1 MTPSVARTDSA
12 AHRSAVAAALLVGLI
27 ASAACAQVST
37 APAGTVVYTVNT
49 DADSVSVLDGGTL
62 AQVHADVPTD
72 TLPQAIAVSPDGTRV
87 YTGNTATD
95 IEGRSSITTIDA
107 TTNAPIKTD
116 DFDSGSGITDIALAP
131 SGATIYGSV
140 GQATSVVAY
149 DPVTSQAPTFDLPNI
164 PPITGGNPDPGAID
178 ILPDGS
184 AIFVLDAVDS
194 VVVKM
199 LTSDGSS
206 PANATVASTAQE
218 LRVSADGATLIVVGA
233 GVAQFFSTATLAPL
247 AGASTTPLGPQVD
260 VAAAGGSFYVLDT
273 AWVAP
278 VGPIVRRPRGVIGPV
293 PGSPAIDVYDASTGA
308 YIRSFDLGA
317 GRTVL
322 GIAVTSDGSTAFVS
336 FTAAAS
342 TGSVVAVDLAT
353 GTPGPVGATG
363 ATPRRVAL
371 KQAGPT
377 PVVSYFLPR
386 VVVLKLA
393 GAGKDSLVASGFY
406 DDGGLGPDYT
416 QPVTVDVGGFE
427 EVFTLVPN
435 GRHTAYKFKGQRLR
449 FAVVPNLR
457 GSSRGRFAMR
467 IAKTTLGG
475 LIDPAQ
481 AVDFH
486 FRAAGLPDA
495 QGRVVLTGGRYRLG
509 RKRGALIL
517 PPFFPVRA
525 TATLRGA
532 NLDTLS
538 FKGGFATN
546 GTTPASLGGVQ
557 FAFGNF
563 SQMIDGSAFTKAG
576 DRFTYAAIQ
585 GKTKVAMVIDF
596 LRETV
601 TLRASKVELGDV
613 AGPTAD
619 FLFDAGAGAG
629 PIRNTVRLGAKGAKR
644 FY

>member
-1 MTPSVARTDSA
+1 MARPDLA
-12 AHRSAVAAALLVGLI
+12 AHRLVVAAVFLAALI
-27 ASAACAQVST
+27 ASVACAQSSM

-49 DADSVSVLDGGTL
+49 DANSVSVLDGGTL

-72 TLPQAIAVSPDGTRV
+72 SLPQAIAVSPDGTRV

-95 IEGRSSITTIDA
+95 LEGRSSVTTIDA
-107 TTNAPIKTD
+107 TTNTPIKTD
-116 DFDSGSGITDIALAP
+116 DFDEGNGITDIALAP
-131 SGATIYGSV
+131 SGATIYGSI
-140 GQATSVVAY
+140 AHDSRVVAY
-149 DPVTSQAPTFDLPNI
+149 DPVTSQAPTLDLPDI

-178 ILPDGS
+178 VLPDGS
-184 AIFVLDAVDS
+184 AIFVLDAADS

-199 LTSDGSS
+199 LTVDGSS

-218 LRVSADGATLIVVGA
+218 LRVSADGTTLIVVGA
-233 GVAQFFSTATLAPL
+233 GVAQFFSTDTLAPL
-247 AGASTTPLGPQVD
+247 AGATTTTLGPQVD
-260 VAAAGGSFYVLDT
+260 VATAGASFYVLDT

-278 VGPIVRRPRGVIGPV
+278 ELAPVASRPRGVIGPV
-293 PGSPAIDVYDASTGA
+293 PGGPAIDVYTASTGA
-308 YIRSFDLGA
+308 YVRSIDLGA

-322 GIAVTSDGSTAFVS
+322 GIAVTSDESTAFVS
-336 FTAAAS
+336 FTAAAN

-353 GTPGPVGATG
+353 GTLGPIGATG

-371 KQAGPT
+371 RQAGPT

-386 VVVLKLA
+386 VVALKLA

-435 GRHTAYKFKGQRLR
+435 ARRTAFKFKGQRLR
-449 FAVVPNLR
+449 FAIAPNLR
-457 GSSRGRFAMR
+457 GSSRGRFRMR

-486 FRAAGLPDA
+486 FRATGLPDA

-509 RKRGALIL
+509 KKRGALIL
-517 PPFFPVRA
+517 PPFFPARA
-525 TATLRGA
+525 TATLRAA

-546 GTTPASLGGVQ
+546 GTTPASLGTVQ
-557 FAFGNF
+557 FAFGSF
-563 SQMIDGSAFTKAG
+563 AQMLEGSAFTKAG
-576 DRFTYAAIQ
+576 DQFKYAATQ

-601 TLRASKVELGDV
+601 TLKASKVELGDV
-613 AGPTAD
+613 ANPTAD